1 MSLVVTVY
9 VPSGIVMAAD
19 SRMTVLR
26 SEEREE
32 DGRQVKVQQQVVVSD
47 NGYKAGARRGPRG
60 AGAVQ
65 VGSRLVE
72 KSQVPLFAAM
82 PLQGAVGYPVH
93 LIRRPTDTMR
103 FE

>member
-32 DGRQVKVQQQVVVSD
+32 GDQKLKVQQQMD
-47 NGYKAGARRGPRG
+47 
-60 AGAVQ
+60 
-65 VGSRLVE
+65 
-72 KSQVPLFAAM
+72 
-82 PLQGAVGYPVH
+82 
-93 LIRRPTDTMR
+93 LIRQTGPVRTVM
-103 FE
+103 